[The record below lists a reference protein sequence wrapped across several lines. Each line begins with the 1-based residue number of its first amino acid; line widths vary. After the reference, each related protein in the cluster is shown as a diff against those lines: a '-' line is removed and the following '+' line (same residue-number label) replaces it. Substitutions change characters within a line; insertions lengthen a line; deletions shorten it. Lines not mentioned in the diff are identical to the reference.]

1 LQVDKAS
8 ILAETIAYLKELEQR
23 VEELE
28 SNRAPPLPIAEAAGR
43 RRHDVAGKK
52 ASVGSKRKAL
62 DLSVGNHER
71 EHLSKDDDPNNVV
84 NVTVMDKEVLLEV
97 QCPWKELL
105 MTRVFDAL
113 KTLGLDVLSVQSS
126 TPDGL
131 LALKIRAQVWQWKCM
146 QR

>member
-28 SNRAPPLPIAEAAGR
+28 SNRAPPRPIAEAAGR
-43 RRHDVAGKK
+43 RCHDVAGKK